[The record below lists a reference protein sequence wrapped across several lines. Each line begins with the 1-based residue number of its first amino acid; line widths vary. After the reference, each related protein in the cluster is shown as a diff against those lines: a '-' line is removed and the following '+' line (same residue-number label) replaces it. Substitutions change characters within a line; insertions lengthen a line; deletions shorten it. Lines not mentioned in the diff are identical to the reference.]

1 MQERRGI
8 PFGLLNLQ
16 NDPMFQTAGKSKFL
30 QSNINQV
37 NQNDLK
43 QLGKESIEKNSAGV
57 LTNDLFRQTEPKVES
72 LATDNKETVD
82 SNLTG
87 LYDGS
92 GDIGKIM
99 GALSKLSKDSKADKL
114 YQDLIKEK
122 TSPEE
127 AKAKVNKFFGID
139 KTEKTPAW
147 ADAALAIGAQLLS
160 PAKPGETTLQKFGTA
175 LAAGGVAA
183 KAKKKE
189 ERAEDLAI
197 NKLAFGVYR
206 EDVKARKALAKQYAT
221 YKQKRLQD
229 TTKLGLDLSKLF
241 FDKKKFELEE
251 DKFAETQGKNY
262 AKSVTDTVKTF
273 PEEVRGNL
281 FDAIQKDKKFLKGVE
296 LKDVPKSIFALAKS
310 AGIKTDNIKGS
321 DIVKSEFKINTR
333 PQFEALAKA
342 YPDLGWGEYDTSKT
356 YILRGFKNKT
366 KQALFTQ
373 APNLEVEP
381 KKEKTGYLGLLE
393 ERMKIKKMVNPSQ
406 EDLAN
411 LKLIEDKIAKE
422 TKQSDDRTGL
432 RKEQDNLQALEREKQ
447 TVNMGGAGRSLD
459 VINREITETRGRIT
473 KLTTTEKTGTYL
485 SPDGSFYSGPVGPGG
500 LDEVKQQNTIKDL
513 ENRQV
518 NFVRAAYIGDKIL
531 YNLARPGAKKNVGL
545 FETFANRVVGIS
557 NQITNFSGITEE
569 EQAKYSGEN
578 IDNLIQGNTGNT
590 SKTFAAF
597 KKAAQGNQRLMSAV
611 MDYAYALAGSRETGK
626 LTDKDVAAALR
637 TLGGEDLSENA
648 FFTNVDKLIT
658 GVSSALDLANNNLGV
673 AMNLYLDKSYKM
685 EKKRNPDANENDYI
699 FDPVATIKRLSP
711 DKTLYER
718 IFSGKTDFSPQG
730 LSYQKFE
737 EYQKLHGT
745 SSNTESS
752 NDVRVG
758 GNALSQVVQLI
769 KNTRKFGVNQSGQLT
784 QEASDT
790 IKNLLGNLNTE
801 DRAKVKQE
809 LGLR

>member
-1 MQERRGI
+1 MQQRGGI
-8 PFGLLNLQ
+8 PFGLLNVQ
-16 NDPMFQTAGKSKFL
+16 NDPLFQTAGKSRFL
-30 QSNINQV
+30 QSNVNQI

-43 QLGKESIEKNSAGV
+43 QLGKASVEKNSGGLSTDDIFKKTA
-57 LTNDLFRQTEPKVES
+57 PKVES

-82 SNLTG
+82 SSLTG

-92 GDIGKIM
+92 GDIAKIM
-99 GALSKLSKDSKADKL
+99 GALSKLSKDDKADKL
-114 YQDLIKEK
+114 YQDLIDEK
-122 TSPEE
+122 TTPED
-127 AKAKVNKFFGID
+127 AKAKVNKFFGVD

-147 ADAALAIGAQLLS
+147 ADAALAIGSQLLA
-160 PAKPGETTLQKFGTA
+160 PPKPGQTTFQQFGTA

-206 EDVKARKALAKQYAT
+206 EDEKTRKALAKQYAT

-241 FDKKKFELEE
+241 FDKQKFELEE

-262 AKSVTDTVKTF
+262 AKSITDTVKTF

-296 LKDVPKSIFALAKS
+296 IKDVPSAIYALAKS
-310 AGIKTDNIKGS
+310 AGIKTDNVKGS
-321 DIVKSEFKINTR
+321 VIVKSEFKINTK
-333 PQFEALAKA
+333 PQFERLKTA
-342 YPDLGWGEYDTSKT
+342 YPDLGWGTYDPSKS

-373 APNLEVEP
+373 APNLEIEP

-393 ERMKIKKMVNPSQ
+393 ERMKIKKKINPSQ

-422 TKQSDDRTGL
+422 TREPDDRTTL
-432 RKEQDNLQALEREKQ
+432 RKEQDNLLALEREKQ
-447 TVNMGGAGRSLD
+447 TVNMGGAGRPLD
-459 VINREITETRGRIT
+459 VINREIEQTRGRINS
-473 KLTTTEKTGTYL
+473 LTTSDKTAIYVNK
-485 SPDGSFYSGPVGPGG
+485 DGSFYNGPVGPGG
-500 LDEVKQQNTIKDL
+500 ITEAQLKTERVDL
-513 ENRQV
+513 EKRQV

-531 YNLARPGAKKNVGL
+531 YALARPGAKKSVGL
-545 FETFANRVVGIS
+545 FESFANRVVGIT
-557 NQITNFSGITEE
+557 NQITNFTEISAE
-569 EQAKYSGEN
+569 DQAKYSGEN
-578 IDNLIQGNTGNT
+578 IDNLIEGNTGNT

-597 KKAAQGNQRLMSAV
+597 KSAAKGNQRLMSAV

-637 TLGGEDLSENA
+637 TLGGEDLSEGA
-648 FFTNVDKLIT
+648 FFTNPDKLIT
-658 GVSSALDLANNNLGV
+658 GVSNALDLANNNLGV
-673 AMNLYLDKSYKM
+673 GMNVYLDKAYRM
-685 EKKRNPDANENDYI
+685 EKKRNPGADENDYK
-699 FDPVATIKRLSP
+699 FDAIATIKRLSP
-711 DKTLYER
+711 DSTLYER
-718 IFSGKTDFSPQG
+718 IFSGKTEFSPHG

-737 EYQKLHGT
+737 EYQKLHGA
-745 SSNTESS
+745 SSNTEGS
-752 NDVRVG
+752 NDVSLG

-769 KNTRKFGVNQSGQLT
+769 KNTRKFGVDQSGKLT
-784 QEASDT
+784 QEATDT
-790 IKNLLGNLNTE
+790 IKNLLENLSTE
-801 DRAKVKQE
+801 DRAKAKQQ
-809 LGLR
+809 LGL

>member
-1 MQERRGI
+1 MQQRGGI
-8 PFGLLNLQ
+8 PFGLLNVQ
-16 NDPMFQTAGKSKFL
+16 NDPLFQTAGKSRFL
-30 QSNINQV
+30 QSNVNQI

-43 QLGKESIEKNSAGV
+43 QLGKASVEKNSGGLSTDDIFKKTA
-57 LTNDLFRQTEPKVES
+57 PKVES

-82 SNLTG
+82 SSLTG

-92 GDIGKIM
+92 GDIAKIM
-99 GALSKLSKDSKADKL
+99 GALSKLSKDDKADKL
-114 YQDLIKEK
+114 YQDLIDEK
-122 TSPEE
+122 TTPED
-127 AKAKVNKFFGID
+127 AKAKVNKFFGVD

-147 ADAALAIGAQLLS
+147 ADAALAIGSQLLA
-160 PAKPGETTLQKFGTA
+160 PPKPGQTTFQQFGTA

-206 EDVKARKALAKQYAT
+206 EDEKTRKALAKQYAT

-241 FDKKKFELEE
+241 FDKQKFELEE

-262 AKSVTDTVKTF
+262 AKSITDTVKTF

-296 LKDVPKSIFALAKS
+296 IKDVPSAIYALAKS
-310 AGIKTDNIKGS
+310 AGIKTDNVKGS
-321 DIVKSEFKINTR
+321 DIVKSEFKINTK
-333 PQFEALAKA
+333 PQFERLKTA
-342 YPDLGWGEYDTSKT
+342 YPDLGWGTYDPSKS

-373 APNLEVEP
+373 APNLEIEP

-393 ERMKIKKMVNPSQ
+393 ERMKIKKKINPSQ

-422 TKQSDDRTGL
+422 TREPDDRTTL
-432 RKEQDNLQALEREKQ
+432 RKEQDNLLALEREKQ
-447 TVNMGGAGRSLD
+447 TVNMGGAGRPLD
-459 VINREITETRGRIT
+459 VINREIEQTRGRINS
-473 KLTTTEKTGTYL
+473 LTTSDKTAIYVNK
-485 SPDGSFYSGPVGPGG
+485 DGSFYNGPVGPGG
-500 LDEVKQQNTIKDL
+500 ITEAQLKTERVDL
-513 ENRQV
+513 EKRQV

-531 YNLARPGAKKNVGL
+531 YALARPGAKKSVGL
-545 FETFANRVVGIS
+545 FESFANRVVGIT
-557 NQITNFSGITEE
+557 NQITNFTEISAE
-569 EQAKYSGEN
+569 DQAKYSGEN
-578 IDNLIQGNTGNT
+578 IDNLIEGNTGNT

-597 KKAAQGNQRLMSAV
+597 KSAAKGNQRLMSAV

-637 TLGGEDLSENA
+637 TLGGEDLSEGA
-648 FFTNVDKLIT
+648 FFTNPDKLIT
-658 GVSSALDLANNNLGV
+658 GVSNALDLANNNLGV
-673 AMNLYLDKSYKM
+673 GMNVYLDKAYRM
-685 EKKRNPDANENDYI
+685 EKKRNPGADENDYK
-699 FDPVATIKRLSP
+699 FDAIATIKRLSP
-711 DKTLYER
+711 DSTLYER
-718 IFSGKTDFSPQG
+718 IFSGKTEFSPHG

-737 EYQKLHGT
+737 EYQKLHGA
-745 SSNTESS
+745 SSNTEGS
-752 NDVRVG
+752 NDVSLG

-769 KNTRKFGVNQSGQLT
+769 KNTRKFGVDQSGKLT
-784 QEASDT
+784 QEATDT
-790 IKNLLGNLNTE
+790 IKNLLENLSTE
-801 DRAKVKQE
+801 DRAKAKQQ
-809 LGLR
+809 LGL

>member
-1 MQERRGI
+1 MERRSGL
-8 PFGLLNLQ
+8 PFGLIDT
-16 NDPMFQTAGKSKFL
+16 NDPLFQTAGRSKFL

-37 NQNDLK
+37 DQNDLK
-43 QLGKESIEKNSAGV
+43 QLGKASIEKNSGGTI
-57 LTNDLFRQTEPKVES
+57 TNELFKSTQPKVES

-82 SNLTG
+82 SSLTG

-99 GALSKLSKDSKADKL
+99 GALTKLSKSDASDKL

-122 TSPEE
+122 TTPEQ
-127 AKAKVNKFFGID
+127 AKAKVNKFFGVD

-160 PAKPGETTLQKFGTA
+160 PAKPGETSLQKFGTA

-206 EDVKARKALAKQYAT
+206 EDEKARKALAKQYAT

-251 DKFAETQGKNY
+251 DKFAETQAKNY
-262 AKSVTDTVKTF
+262 RIAVTDTIKTF
-273 PEEVRGNL
+273 PEEVRGTL

-296 LKDVPKSIFALAKS
+296 LKDVPTSIFALAKDN
-310 AGIKTDNIKGS
+310 GIKTDNVKGS
-321 DIVKSEFKINTR
+321 DIVKSEFKINTK
-333 PQFEALAKA
+333 PQFDALAEA
-342 YPDLGWGEYDTSKT
+342 YPKLGWGDYDPSKT

-381 KKEKTGYLGLLE
+381 KKEKTGFLGLLD
-393 ERMKIKKMVNPSQ
+393 ERMKLRKIVNPNAEQ
-406 EDLAN
+406 IGA
-411 LKLIEDKIAKE
+411 LKIINEKIAKE
-422 TKQSDDRTGL
+422 TRQPDDRTGL
-432 RKEQDNLQALEREKQ
+432 RKEQDSLQALEREKQ
-447 TVNMGGAGRSLD
+447 TVNMGGAGRPLD
-459 VINREITETRGRIT
+459 VINREIEQTRGRIT

-545 FETFANRVVGIS
+545 FESFGNRLIGIS
-557 NQITNFSGITEE
+557 TQITNFSGITEE
-569 EQAKYSGEN
+569 DQAKYSGEN
-578 IDNLIQGNTGNT
+578 IDNLIEGNTGNT

-597 KKAAQGNQRLMSAV
+597 KTAAQGNQRLMSAV

-637 TLGGEDLSENA
+637 TLGGEDLSEGA

-673 AMNLYLDKSYKM
+673 AMNLYLDKAYKM
-685 EKKRNPDANENDYI
+685 EKKRNPDADENDYR
-699 FDPVATIKRLSP
+699 FDPIATIKRLSP
-711 DKTLYER
+711 DSTLYER

-737 EYQKLHGT
+737 EYQKIHGT

-752 NDVRVG
+752 NDVNIG
-758 GNALSQVVQLI
+758 GNALSQVIQLI
-769 KNTRKFGVNQSGQLT
+769 KNTRKFGVDQSGKLS
-784 QEASDT
+784 QEATDT
-790 IKNLLGNLNTE
+790 IKNLLENLSTE
-801 DRAKVKQE
+801 ERAKAKQQ
-809 LGLR
+809 LGLN

>member
-8 PFGLLNLQ
+8 PFALLNAQ
-16 NDPMFQTAGKSKFL
+16 NNPLFQTAGKSRFL

-57 LTNDLFRQTEPKVES
+57 LTNELFEKTEPKVES
-72 LATDNKETVD
+72 LATENKETVD
-82 SNLTG
+82 SSLTG

-99 GALSKLSKDSKADKL
+99 GALSKLSKDDKADKL

-122 TSPEE
+122 TTPEE
-127 AKAKVNKFFGID
+127 AKTKVNKFFGVD

-147 ADAALAIGAQLLS
+147 ADAALAIGAQLLA
-160 PAKPGETTLQKFGTA
+160 PPKPGQTTFQQFGTA

-206 EDVKARKALAKQYAT
+206 EDEKTRKALAKQYAT

-241 FDKKKFELEE
+241 FDKKKFQLEE
-251 DKFAETQGKNY
+251 DKFAEIQGKNY
-262 AKSVTDTVKTF
+262 AKAVTDTVKTF

-281 FDAIQKDKKFLKGVE
+281 FDAIQKDKKFLKGVD
-296 LKDVPKSIFALAKS
+296 LKGVPNAIFALAKDN
-310 AGIKTDNIKGS
+310 GINTDNIKGS
-321 DIVKSEFKINTR
+321 DIVKSEFKINTQ
-333 PQFEALAKA
+333 PQFDALAKA
-342 YPDLGWGEYDTSKT
+342 YPNLGWGEYDPSKT

-373 APNLEVEP
+373 APNLEIEP
-381 KKEKTGYLGLLE
+381 KKEKTGYLGLLD
-393 ERMKIKKMVNPSQ
+393 ERMKIKKKINPSQ

-422 TKQSDDRTGL
+422 TREPDDRTTL
-432 RKEQDNLQALEREKQ
+432 RKEQDNLLTLEREKQ
-447 TVNMGGAGRSLD
+447 TVNMGGAGRPLD
-459 VINREITETRGRIT
+459 VINREIEQTRGRINS
-473 KLTTTEKTGTYL
+473 LTTSDKTAIYVNK
-485 SPDGSFYSGPVGPGG
+485 DGSFYNGPVGPGG
-500 LDEVKQQNTIKDL
+500 ITEAQLKTERVDL
-513 ENRQV
+513 EKRQV

-531 YNLARPGAKKNVGL
+531 YALARPGAKKSVGL
-545 FETFANRVVGIS
+545 FESFANRVVGIT
-557 NQITNFSGITEE
+557 NQITNFTEISAE
-569 EQAKYSGEN
+569 DQAKYSGEN
-578 IDNLIQGNTGNT
+578 IDSLIEGNTGNT

-597 KKAAQGNQRLMSAV
+597 KAAAKGNQRLMSAV

-637 TLGGEDLSENA
+637 TLGGEDLSEGA
-648 FFTNVDKLIT
+648 FFTNPDKLIT
-658 GVSSALDLANNNLGV
+658 GVSNALDLANNNLGV
-673 AMNLYLDKSYKM
+673 GMNVYLDKAYRM
-685 EKKRNPDANENDYI
+685 EKKRNPEADENDYK
-699 FDPVATIKRLSP
+699 FDAIATIKRLSP
-711 DKTLYER
+711 DSTLYER
-718 IFSGKTDFSPQG
+718 IFSGKTDFSPHG

-745 SSNTESS
+745 SSNTEGG
-752 NDVRVG
+752 NDVSLG

-769 KNTRKFGVNQSGQLT
+769 KNTRKFGVDQSGKLT
-784 QEASDT
+784 QEATDT
-790 IKNLLGNLNTE
+790 IKNLLENLSTE
-801 DRAKVKQE
+801 DRAKAKQQ
-809 LGLR
+809 LGL

>member
-8 PFGLLNLQ
+8 PFALLNAQ
-16 NDPMFQTAGKSKFL
+16 NNPLFQTAGKSRFL
-30 QSNINQV
+30 QSNVNQV

-57 LTNDLFRQTEPKVES
+57 LTNELFEKTEPKVES

-82 SNLTG
+82 SSLTG

-99 GALSKLSKDSKADKL
+99 GALSKLSKDDKADKL

-122 TSPEE
+122 TTPEE
-127 AKAKVNKFFGID
+127 AKAKVNTFFGID

-160 PAKPGETTLQKFGTA
+160 PAKPGETSLQKFGTA

-206 EDVKARKALAKQYAT
+206 EDEKTRKGLAKQYAT

-241 FDKKKFELEE
+241 FDKQKFELEE

-262 AKSVTDTVKTF
+262 AKAVTDTVKTF

-281 FDAIQKDKKFLKGVE
+281 FDAIQKDKKFLKGID
-296 LKDVPKSIFALAKS
+296 LKGVPNAIFALAKDN
-310 AGIKTDNIKGS
+310 GIKTDNVKGS
-321 DIVKSEFKINTR
+321 DIVKSEFKINTQ
-333 PQFEALAKA
+333 PQFDALAKA
-342 YPDLGWGEYDTSKT
+342 YPNLGWGEYDASKT

-373 APNLEVEP
+373 APNLEIEP
-381 KKEKTGYLGLLE
+381 KKEKTGFLGLLD
-393 ERMKIKKMVNPSQ
+393 ERMKLKKKVSPSA
-406 EDLAN
+406 EDIATLN
-411 LKLIEDKIAKE
+411 LLDEKIAKE
-422 TKQSDDRTGL
+422 TKLPDDRTGL
-432 RKEQDNLQALEREKQ
+432 RKEQDSLQALEREKQ
-447 TVNMGGAGRSLD
+447 TVNMGGAGRPLD
-459 VINREITETRGRIT
+459 VINREIDQVKGRIT

-485 SPDGSFYSGPVGPGG
+485 APDGSFYSGPVGPGG

-513 ENRQV
+513 ETRQV

-557 NQITNFSGITEE
+557 SQITNFTNISAED
-569 EQAKYSGEN
+569 QAKYSGEN
-578 IDNLIQGNTGNT
+578 IDNLIEGNTGNT

-597 KKAAQGNQRLMSAV
+597 KTAAKGNQRLMSAV

-637 TLGGEDLSENA
+637 TLGGEDLSESA
-648 FFTNVDKLIT
+648 FFTNVDKLIS
-658 GVSSALDLANNNLGV
+658 GVSNALDLANNNLGV

-685 EKKRNPDANENDYI
+685 EKKRNSEANENDYV

-711 DKTLYER
+711 DPTLYER
-718 IFSGKTDFSPQG
+718 IFSGKTEFSPQG

-737 EYQKLHGT
+737 EYQKLHGA
-745 SSNTESS
+745 SSNTEGG
-752 NDVRVG
+752 NDVNLG

-769 KNTRKFGVNQSGQLT
+769 KNTRKFGVDQSGKLT
-784 QEASDT
+784 QEATDT
-790 IKNLLGNLNTE
+790 IKNLLENLSVE
-801 DRAKVKQE
+801 ERAKAKQQ
-809 LGLR
+809 LGL